1 MRARQEDV
9 LKYIIK
15 FKEVNG
21 FSPTVREIAKG
32 LNTKSIYH
40 VQTMIEELQDMGY
53 IKYQHGKQRTI
64 VVLKFE

>member
-21 FSPTVREIAKG
+21 FSPTIREIAQG